1 MTLSEYQ
8 EKAKAYCNPALNKS
22 ETLSHGLHGL
32 ASEVGEVH
40 GFFQKQLQGHED
52 DPVRIAIELGDV
64 LWMLSEICT
73 ALSLP
78 LDKVAEINLEKLRR
92 RYPDGFSVERSV
104 HREDGDI

>member
-1 MTLSEYQ
+1 MTLNEYQ
-8 EKAKAYCNPALNKS
+8 EYAGKYINPELNES
-22 ETLSHGLHGL
+22 ETLAHALHGL
-32 ASEVGEVH
+32 AAEVGELH
-40 GFFQKQLQGHED
+40 GIFQKQLQGHED
-52 DPVRIAIELGDV
+52 DPVHIAIELGDV